1 MEFLMRKLMMSS
13 ALLAFAMLAAP
24 AIAQGDKQEASGPI
38 DVEFTLAGVSDY
50 RFRGLSLS
58 DKDPAFQPSM
68 TITHESGLYASVWG
82 SNIAANSGDDIEV
95 DLTAGYSKEV
105 GDYTVDV
112 GAVYYAYP
120 GASSLNYV
128 DILGSV
134 SSKVGP
140 GTVKLF
146 AAYAPKQKHIGSEDN
161 FYWGTSG
168 ELPLGDS
175 PVTLVGSIGVE
186 NGAFGDHKVDWSA
199 GLNADV
205 KGFTLGASYVD
216 TARTGGD
223 PLGKAGVVFS
233 LSKTF

>member
-1 MEFLMRKLMMSS
+1 MESLMHKLILSS
-13 ALLAFAMLAAP
+13 ALLPFAILASP
-24 AIAQGDKQEASGPI
+24 AVAQGDTQAASGPI
-38 DVEFTLAGVSDY
+38 DVVVSLAGVSDY

-58 DKDPAFQPSM
+58 DKDAAFQPSI
-68 TITHESGLYASVWG
+68 TVTHESGLYASVWG
-82 SNIAANSGDDIEV
+82 SNIAANSGDDVEV
-95 DLTAGYSKEV
+95 DLAAGYSAAL
-105 GDYTVDV
+105 GDYTVDA

-134 SSKVGP
+134 SGKVGP

-168 ELPLGDS
+168 EVPLGES

-223 PLGKAGVVFS
+223 RLGKAGVVFS
-233 LSKTF
+233 LSKSF